1 MSASATALDADR
13 TYPAPDAS
21 GPPRPP
27 RAGRPKRG
35 RIGRSEARWGVLFA
49 MPAILGFLIFT
60 IGPMIASL
68 VFSLTE
74 WTVGGVP
81 EFIGLGN
88 YAAMGEDPLFWKSLG
103 VTTYYTLAAVPITL
117 VVGFLIALLVNV
129 GWKWKSLWRTIY
141 YLPTLV
147 PAVASAVL
155 WIWIF
160 NPDYGL
166 FNTVL
171 RAAGLPTSNWI
182 YSEQTSVP
190 SLIIMSTWGFG
201 NAMVIFLAG
210 LQGVP
215 AQLYEAVALDG
226 GGTWVKFRHVTL
238 PFMTP
243 VIFYNLVTGVIG
255 TFQVFNQAY
264 IMTSGGPNNSTL
276 FYIYY
281 LYTKAFTDS
290 EMGYASA
297 LAWVLFLIVLV
308 ITAVLFRNARS
319 WVYYES
325 GGAR

>member
-1 MSASATALDADR
+1 MSASALPTPGGPAS
-13 TYPAPDAS
+13 PAPA
-21 GPPRPP
+21 GAR
-27 RAGRPKRG
+27 GRPRTRRG
-35 RIGRSEARWGVLFA
+35 RSLSRTEMRWGILFA

-60 IGPMIASL
+60 IGPMVASA
-68 VFSLTE
+68 FISLTD
-74 WTVGGVP
+74 WTVGGSP
-81 EFIGLGN
+81 RFIGLGN
-88 YAAMGEDPLFWKSLG
+88 YTEMSQDPLFWKSLG
-103 VTTYYTLAAVPITL
+103 VTTYYTLAAVPIGL
-117 VVGFLIALLVNV
+117 LIGFLVAMLVNA
-129 GWKWKSLWRTIY
+129 GWRWQSLWRTIY

-166 FNTVL
+166 FNSLL
-171 RAAGLPTSNWI
+171 RSAGLPTSSWI
-182 YSEQTSVP
+182 YSESTAVP

-215 AQLYEAVALDG
+215 RQLYEAVSIDG
-226 GGTWVKFRHVTL
+226 GGTWARFRHVTL

-290 EMGYASA
+290 AMGYASA
-297 LAWVLFLIVLV
+297 LAWVLFVIILLITGL
-308 ITAVLFRNARS
+308 LFRNARS
-319 WVYYES
+319 WVYYET
-325 GGAR
+325 GGSR